1 MSIFKSA
8 AVISAMT
15 LLSRITGLIR
25 DILIARFFGVSGDTD
40 AYYVAFRLPNLLRRL
55 FAEGAFQ
62 QAFVPML
69 ADAKSTKEQSEAK
82 LFIDKVA
89 SLLACAV
96 LLISILGVICAPAL
110 VWIIASGLYEE
121 PQTFLTATQLTRI
134 MFPYIFF
141 MSLVA
146 LSSSILNTWKQFAIP
161 AAVPI
166 LLNLS
171 LIGATLFIAPH
182 MERPIFA
189 LAIGVMGGGF
199 LQLAVQIPALWKRG
213 LLPKPISPLTSLKD
227 AAVRKVLKL
236 MVPALFAVGVA
247 HISILINTNIA
258 SFLAEGSVTWLTY
271 ADRLMEFPTALL
283 GVALGTVLL
292 PNLSAAYAKGAMD
305 KYNALL
311 NWGLKLIVAFAV
323 PAALG
328 LAFLSEALVSV
339 LFQSRLFNANDVVQ
353 TSTAV
358 LGYSVG
364 LIGLIGIKILAPGF
378 YAQKDIKTPVKV
390 ACVALIVTQLFNLI
404 NVPVFAHAGLALSVG
419 LGACFNSFILL
430 MILRKRKIFTPLQG
444 WRKLFCSVALA
455 SIILSL
461 ILFFVQTRIDWA
473 HLQMTWLMKL
483 SLLCAIILGAAFCY
497 LGTLAICGY
506 RVSDLNAK
514 EVN

>member
-8 AVISAMT
+8 ALISGMT
-15 LLSRITGLIR
+15 LISRITGLIR

-69 ADAKSTKEQSEAK
+69 ADAKSTKAQEEAK
-82 LFIDKVA
+82 TFIDKVA
-89 SLLACAV
+89 SLLATVV
-96 LLISILGVICAPAL
+96 LLVSILGSVCAPIL

-121 PQTFLTATQLTRI
+121 PETFKTATQLTRI

-141 MSLVA
+141 MSMVA
-146 LSSSILNTWKQFAIP
+146 LSSSILNTWKEFAIP

-171 LIGATLFIAPH
+171 LICATLFVAPH
-182 MERPIFA
+182 MKRPIFA
-189 LAIGVMGGGF
+189 LALGVMAGGF

-213 LLPKPISPLTSLKD
+213 LLPKPHSPLSALKD
-227 AAVRKVLKL
+227 PAVRKVLKL

-292 PNLSAAYAKGAMD
+292 PSLSAAFAKGAME

-339 LFQSRLFNANDVVQ
+339 LFQSKLFGPNDVLQ

-358 LGYSVG
+358 LGYSAG

-390 ACVALIVTQLFNLI
+390 ACAALIVTQLFNLI
-404 NVPVFAHAGLALSVG
+404 NVPLFAHAGLALSVG

-430 MILRKRKIFTPLQG
+430 SILRKRKIFTPVDG
-444 WRKLFCSVALA
+444 WRKLFASVFV
-455 SIILSL
+455 SSVILSA
-461 ILFFVQTRIDWA
+461 ILFAAQVQIDWT
-473 HLQMTWLMKL
+473 HLEMSWAMKMTILCGL
-483 SLLCAIILGAAFCY
+483 IAVAGFAYLFSLFVF
-497 LGTLAICGY
+497 GY
-506 RVSDLNAK
+506 RLSDLRVRGV
-514 EVN
+514 E

>member
-1 MSIFKSA
+1 MSIFRSA
-8 AVISAMT
+8 AVISGMT
-15 LLSRITGLIR
+15 LISRITGLIR
-25 DILIARFFGVSGDTD
+25 DILIARFFGVNGDTD

-69 ADAKSTKEQSEAK
+69 ADAKSTKAQDEAK
-82 LFIDKVA
+82 TFIDRVA
-89 SLLACAV
+89 SLLASVV
-96 LLISILGVICAPAL
+96 LLISVLGSLCAPIL

-121 PQTFLTATQLTRI
+121 PQTFTTASQLTRI

-141 MSLVA
+141 MSMVA
-146 LSSSILNTWKQFAIP
+146 LSSSILNTWKEFAIP

-171 LIGATLFIAPH
+171 LICATLFLAPH

-189 LAIGVMGGGF
+189 LAIGVMAGGF

-213 LLPKPISPLTSLKD
+213 LLPKPVSPLTALKD
-227 AAVRKVLKL
+227 PTVRRVLKL

-292 PNLSAAYAKGAMD
+292 PSLSAAFAKGSMD

-311 NWGLKLIVAFAV
+311 NWGLKLIIAFAI

-328 LAFLSEALVSV
+328 LAFLSDALVSV
-339 LFQSRLFNANDVVQ
+339 LFQSKLFGPNDVVQ
-353 TSTAV
+353 TSMQ
-358 LGYSVG
+358 S
-364 LIGLIGIKILAPGF
+364 
-378 YAQKDIKTPVKV
+378 
-390 ACVALIVTQLFNLI
+390 
-404 NVPVFAHAGLALSVG
+404 
-419 LGACFNSFILL
+419 
-430 MILRKRKIFTPLQG
+430 
-444 WRKLFCSVALA
+444 
-455 SIILSL
+455 
-461 ILFFVQTRIDWA
+461 WA
-473 HLQMTWLMKL
+473 
-483 SLLCAIILGAAFCY
+483 IP
-497 LGTLAICGY
+497 
-506 RVSDLNAK
+506 SDL
-514 EVN
+514 